1 MRAARLR
8 RVSLDRSV
16 TSFATHCAAPP
27 SETLRVMPAT
37 TAPSGATSSTG
48 TSARDRALARI
59 EWAKD
64 FIRHDNSQRAF
75 VQKDAAERLR
85 KLERTLKAIRS
96 ESSIRARVR
105 THLEAMFALDQAADL
120 LEAWALNLFDRIEDV
135 TP

>member
-1 MRAARLR
+1 MGHAPGQSAHRLHLLR
-8 RVSLDRSV
+8 LDELGLEV
-16 TSFATHCAAPP
+16 PTTMDELVEFA
-27 SETLRVMPAT
+27 
-37 TAPSGATSSTG
+37 
-48 TSARDRALARI
+48 
-59 EWAKD
+59 K
-64 FIRHDNSQRAF
+64 AF

>member
-1 MRAARLR
+1 MLLRIQRDAEALLAWRRA
-8 RVSLDRSV
+8 
-16 TSFATHCAAPP
+16 
-27 SETLRVMPAT
+27 MP
-37 TAPSGATSSTG
+37 
-48 TSARDRALARI
+48 
-59 EWAKD
+59 
-64 FIRHDNSQRAF
+64 
-75 VQKDAAERLR
+75 ERLR